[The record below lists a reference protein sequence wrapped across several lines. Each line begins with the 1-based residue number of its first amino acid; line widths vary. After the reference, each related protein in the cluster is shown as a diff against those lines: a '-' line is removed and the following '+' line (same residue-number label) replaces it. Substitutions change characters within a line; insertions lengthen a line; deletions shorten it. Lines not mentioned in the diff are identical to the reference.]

1 MFLAALEATAV
12 ATAMPTA
19 VADLGG
25 MERFSWVFSAYL
37 LTSTTTVPLFGKLAD
52 LYGRLRIYIIC
63 MVLFLLGSAASG
75 LAPSFEWLIFARA
88 LQGIGA
94 GGVMPVSVTLI
105 GDIFTLE
112 ERGRM
117 QGLFSGVWGVSS
129 LVGPAIGGFVTDA
142 FSWRYVFFF
151 AIPFGTISA
160 LMLKVYFREP
170 QARKQHK
177 LDLLG
182 TALLTASIALLLVAI
197 LEGSEAW
204 GWDNPLPYLML
215 AGAVFSFFAFLR
227 QERRA
232 PEPIVPLDI
241 FENRIIAVSCAG
253 SVVIGTLLFTLTAFV
268 PMFAQG
274 VLGGNAA
281 QSGAPLIAL
290 SLGWPVASTIAGRL
304 MIRVGY
310 RTLVLPG
317 SAIAFL
323 GALLFSF
330 AGPDTTMLYV
340 MACMV
345 LIGIGMGLLSTPYL
359 VALQNAVAWSRR
371 GIVTSVGQF
380 SRTIGGAV
388 AVAGFGAILN
398 ARLHARIGE
407 GMNANAILDPA
418 IRDSLTPE
426 ATAALRDGLASGLH
440 AVFLACA
447 ILAFTGVLI
456 ALLFP
461 AGSAQEHAHPAERAA

>member
-1 MFLAALEATAV
+1 
-12 ATAMPTA
+12 
-19 VADLGG
+19 
-25 MERFSWVFSAYL
+25 MERYSWVFSAYL
-37 LTSTTTVPLFGKLAD
+37 LTSTTAVPLFGKLAD
-52 LYGRLRIYIIC
+52 LYGRLHIYIIC
-63 MVLFLLGSAASG
+63 MVLFLLGSAGSG
-75 LAPSFEWLIFARA
+75 LAPSFEWLILARA
-88 LQGIGA
+88 IQGIGA

-151 AIPFGTISA
+151 AIPFGAISA
-160 LMLKVYFREP
+160 VMLKVYYREA
-170 QARKQHK
+170 QTRKQHK

-197 LEGSEAW
+197 LEGSEVW
-204 GWDNPLPYLML
+204 GWDNPLPYLL
-215 AGAVFSFFAFLR
+215 IAGAVLAFFAFLK

-232 PEPIVPLDI
+232 PEPIVPLDL
-241 FENRIIAVSCAG
+241 FQNRIIAVSCAG
-253 SVVIGTLLFTLTAFV
+253 SVIIGTLLFTLTAFV

-274 VLGGNAA
+274 VLGATAA

-290 SLGWPVASTIAGRL
+290 SLGWPIASAVAGRL

-310 RTLVLPG
+310 RALVLPG
-317 SAIAFL
+317 SFITFL
-323 GALLFSF
+323 GALMFGF
-330 AGPDTTMLYV
+330 ADPNTGIVYV
-340 MACMV
+340 MASMV
-345 LIGIGMGLLSTPYL
+345 LIGIGMGMISTPYL
-359 VALQNAVAWSRR
+359 VALQNAVPWSRR

-380 SRTIGGAV
+380 SRTIGGAI

-398 ARLHARIGE
+398 ARLHAHIGQ
-407 GMNANAILDPA
+407 GMNANAILDPKV
-418 IRDSLTPE
+418 RDSLSP
-426 ATAALRDGLASGLH
+426 AAASALREGLGSGLH

-447 ILAFTGVLI
+447 VLAFAGVFI
-456 ALLFP
+456 ALMFP
-461 AGSAQEHAHPAERAA
+461 AGSAQEHAHQAEQVA